1 MHGQESMNTLTVP
14 GAQQGYKPPGGY
26 VSDTSAYTESV
37 LQSAAAVVAGKPPRS
52 SPTTPR

>member
-1 MHGQESMNTLTVP
+1 MHGQESMNTLTIP

-26 VSDTSAYTESV
+26 VSDTSGYTESV